1 MSEEVIVPRL
11 NITEELMYTH
21 LLTFFIQYLASVQHI
36 TDKNQLV
43 HSLLNAW
50 QTKFNQSVN
59 IVKRATAETY
69 AETKEEDQDVWDII
83 LDVSNIHIED
93 LSKQFSE
100 NVRTRIL
107 KNLKLV

>member
-1 MSEEVIVPRL
+1 MSQEVIAPRL
-11 NITEELMYTH
+11 NVTEELMYTH
-21 LLTFFIQYLASVQHI
+21 LLTFLIQYLASVQHI

-43 HSLLNAW
+43 YSLLNAW
-50 QTKFNQSVN
+50 QAKFNQGIN

-69 AETKEEDQDVWDII
+69 AEEKEEDQDVWNII
-83 LDVSNIHIED
+83 LDVSNIHIEG

-100 NVRTRIL
+100 NVRARIL